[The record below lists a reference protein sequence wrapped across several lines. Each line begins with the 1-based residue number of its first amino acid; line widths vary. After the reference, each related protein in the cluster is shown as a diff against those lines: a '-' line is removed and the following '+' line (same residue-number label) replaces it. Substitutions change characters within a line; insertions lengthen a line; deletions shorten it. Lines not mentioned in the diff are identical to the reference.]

1 MYDIP
6 KEIKTKPKFVGLE
19 VKELII
25 LLVSFFLLFT
35 VLKDLVHGMLFIPYI
50 LIAGGTLFWMVLP
63 SRNNPRLKNYMSLY
77 LYFKRNKYTY
87 HAADVKKIM
96 NDYLY
101 GEGDHRE

>member
-6 KEIKTKPKFVGLE
+6 KEIKAKPKFVGLE

-25 LLVSFFLLFT
+25 LLVSFFLFFT

-63 SRNNPRLKNYMSLY
+63 SSNNPRLKKLHVIV
-77 LYFKRNKYTY
+77 FIFQAK
-87 HAADVKKIM
+87 
-96 NDYLY
+96 
-101 GEGDHRE
+101 

>member
-6 KEIKTKPKFVGLE
+6 KEIKAKPKIVGLE

-25 LLVSFFLLFT
+25 LLVSFFLFFT
-35 VLKDLVHGMLFIPYI
+35 VLKDLVHGILFIPYI
-50 LIAGGTLFWMVLP
+50 LMASGTLFWMVLP

-87 HAADVKKIM
+87 HALDVKKIM
-96 NDYLY
+96 NDYFMEK
-101 GEGDHRE
+101 GIIGD

>member
-6 KEIKTKPKFVGLE
+6 KEIKAKPKIVGLE

-25 LLVSFFLLFT
+25 LLVSFFLFFT
-35 VLKDLVHGMLFIPYI
+35 VLKDLVHGILFIPYI
-50 LIAGGTLFWMVLP
+50 LMASGTLFWMVLP

-87 HAADVKKIM
+87 HAVDVKKIM

-101 GEGDHRE
+101 GKGDHRE